1 MNMKHKLLLLAA
13 GLLLSLN
20 AFAISLQDAK
30 SQGLVGEQTNGYLG
44 VVVNNKD
51 ADKLVDS
58 VNAKR
63 RAHYEK
69 IAKKNG
75 ISVDDVAKLAAEKAI
90 AATQQGQFIQTPQ
103 GKWIKK

>member
-1 MNMKHKLLLLAA
+1 MKQKLLTFITALV
-13 GLLLSLN
+13 LSAN

-44 VVVNNKD
+44 VVVKSTEIQT
-51 ADKLVDS
+51 LTDS

-63 RAHYEK
+63 RAHYQK
-69 IAKKNG
+69 IANKNG
-75 ISVDDVAKLAAEKAI
+75 IGVDDVAKLAAEKAI
-90 AATQQGQFIQTPQ
+90 AATSKGQYIQNPQ